1 MAQTSAGINTIS
13 VQWGAWS
20 IGMAANDAVRKAA
33 SKTGMMFLRPR
44 DAMDTLEAALGL
56 VGASGAGNVISIMN
70 VDWDTVLRRIDDV
83 PYMLRGLRGRP
94 SGPPGAGAGR
104 PAAGDGDVNDVT
116 DVTDAHAGA
125 ATFDQ
130 ICARI
135 SAVCASIAGTEIGL
149 DDPLMEH
156 GIDSLGTVELQNAIN
171 RAFKT
176 TIDATTIFNF
186 PSVRALSEHV
196 ASVVIHR
203 AGGPRVGARSRP
215 APAPAPIGSPLD
227 AMPLQSKSVERLSVA
242 ISGIVQKPVVV
253 PSDSP
258 GTNASRASRWQDCV
272 VPTPASRWDVDRFA
286 DEIGANLVRFGVHLE
301 DIFGF
306 DNALYRISAAE
317 ALSMDPQHRA
327 MLETA
332 FQLRHRMAA
341 RTCVMTGI
349 GTSDYLYHINH
360 ADPDGYFSS
369 GCAGSVSSGRLSYLF
384 NLSGSSVAVDTAC
397 SSSSVALHLAFGEV
411 RSGSCERGLVS
422 GVNAILSPRKTQLFT
437 LSGMLGAEGRC
448 KTLDASANGYVRS
461 ESCCTILLAQERAIT
476 PEHIVGYVE
485 GTVVNQDGRS
495 AGLTAP
501 NGPAQERAIAGALAD
516 AGVAPGMFTISLHGT
531 GTELGDPIEIGSVS
545 KVFRGAHVSLV
556 STKSALGHAE
566 TGAGLVGVAGLVEC
580 QAEQA
585 LPPMLHVRHLN
596 RHIASQMSHSSSS
609 TATTVAPRTW
619 GPAGTGRVGGTSAFA
634 FQGTNAH
641 VITVSGDPLC
651 IDTEAVIWAKKAHCV
666 VPIRDC
672 GLALD
677 AVTPRVVHLSYRPS
691 RTLLPPIPQ
700 IACMLVL
707 HHVSDLV
714 FKDAAGIVKG
724 VAMEITGPVVDRGTK
739 AQAGEAADDAIV
751 TAVNVALTK
760 DGTVDILFDGSA
772 IFACKIGSIAGVGL
786 GADAAEPGHPR
797 WAPRLDG
804 RPERATECVSD
815 RVHGPSNGHDASE
828 ELLGALEASCALWAA
843 LTDVTTH
850 SGRPGCLSRL
860 DVAGCIRVDT
870 DLAVNR
876 HLVLCRNASGDPA
889 APAEV
894 VCGAVRSRLAHTPP
908 SANAANFYDV
918 RSTRLQL
925 PVADQVDRRVLF
937 LHQNERAAVDPAR
950 LLDAAPASCAWT
962 HVRWNKAGEGSG
974 PNRALQGDIFI
985 SSMTQLLVIC
995 ESSAM
1000 TECLSVVGT
1009 GVGIVGDGGPAFAA
1023 AGSDRRTSSPFGSPY
1038 GSSPVEFFAA
1048 FALADMN
1055 IKLGA
1060 VSPGERATRPS
1071 ARMSSL
1077 YRAAMPTPPNGP
1089 NAPEVIRIPLAM
1101 HDSAIRCWK
1110 REAAV

>member
-1 MAQTSAGINTIS
+1 M
-13 VQWGAWS
+13 
-20 IGMAANDAVRKAA
+20 
-33 SKTGMMFLRPR
+33 
-44 DAMDTLEAALGL
+44 
-56 VGASGAGNVISIMN
+56 
-70 VDWDTVLRRIDDV
+70 
-83 PYMLRGLRGRP
+83 
-94 SGPPGAGAGR
+94 
-104 PAAGDGDVNDVT
+104 
-116 DVTDAHAGA
+116 
-125 ATFDQ
+125 
-130 ICARI
+130 
-135 SAVCASIAGTEIGL
+135 
-149 DDPLMEH
+149 
-156 GIDSLGTVELQNAIN
+156 
-171 RAFKT
+171 
-176 TIDATTIFNF
+176 
-186 PSVRALSEHV
+186 
-196 ASVVIHR
+196 
-203 AGGPRVGARSRP
+203 
-215 APAPAPIGSPLD
+215 
-227 AMPLQSKSVERLSVA
+227 
-242 ISGIVQKPVVV
+242 
-253 PSDSP
+253 
-258 GTNASRASRWQDCV
+258 
-272 VPTPASRWDVDRFA
+272 
-286 DEIGANLVRFGVHLE
+286 
-301 DIFGF
+301 
-306 DNALYRISAAE
+306 
-317 ALSMDPQHRA
+317 
-327 MLETA
+327 
-332 FQLRHRMAA
+332 
-341 RTCVMTGI
+341 
-349 GTSDYLYHINH
+349 
-360 ADPDGYFSS
+360 
-369 GCAGSVSSGRLSYLF
+369 
-384 NLSGSSVAVDTAC
+384 
-397 SSSSVALHLAFGEV
+397 
-411 RSGSCERGLVS
+411 
-422 GVNAILSPRKTQLFT
+422 
-437 LSGMLGAEGRC
+437 
-448 KTLDASANGYVRS
+448 
-461 ESCCTILLAQERAIT
+461 
-476 PEHIVGYVE
+476 
-485 GTVVNQDGRS
+485 
-495 AGLTAP
+495 
-501 NGPAQERAIAGALAD
+501 
-516 AGVAPGMFTISLHGT
+516 
-531 GTELGDPIEIGSVS
+531 
-545 KVFRGAHVSLV
+545 
-556 STKSALGHAE
+556 
-566 TGAGLVGVAGLVEC
+566 
-580 QAEQA
+580 
-585 LPPMLHVRHLN
+585 
-596 RHIASQMSHSSSS
+596 
-609 TATTVAPRTW
+609 
-619 GPAGTGRVGGTSAFA
+619 
-634 FQGTNAH
+634 
-641 VITVSGDPLC
+641 C

-700 IACMLVL
+700 MACMLVL

-724 VAMEITGPVVDRGTK
+724 VSMEITGPVVDRGTK

-772 IFACKIGSIAGVGL
+772 IFACKIGSVAGVGL

-995 ESSAM
+995 ESSAV

-1055 IKLGA
+1055 IKRGVVIAPGA
-1060 VSPGERATRPS
+1060 ADADAALYEGVSMANMLEHDRRRYIPTIRLREEAIPAGIFFSALDMDTEFAVDVWRDRAAADRLVAGQAEATVRSKPS
-1071 ARMSSL
+1071 SSSSSSSSSSL
-1077 YRAAMPTPPNGP
+1077 STSSSSSFPACLPFENSIIISGGTRGLGRVVAAQLARRNVTLVLTSVSGQVDEAFLLDIKRRTHKTVVKQCDWSDESAVAKLLAWARESLPVVSLIVHAAGTPG
-1089 NAPEVIRIPLAM
+1089 
-1101 HDSAIRCWK
+1101 
-1110 REAAV
+1110 